1 MIYNNFSE
9 KYKKIL
15 ISGENRI
22 KEIWFKELKTEDI
35 FLEIMREAE
44 NGIKDIFN
52 LYGINEKLI
61 LEIIQKGSF
70 NEKIEERKWVYSG
83 MSNKLK
89 EIILGSV
96 KIAASYGKE
105 KADIEDF
112 ILSMV
117 KQDIWLA
124 NVLDY
129 IGINPRDFE
138 TNFQDLNQMY
148 MNTRDSIQSDAKT
161 LEEWM
166 DKLIWAITENFLW
179 GMSGDMEDSTPFA
192 VNGATDGKKEK
203 KDSNTPAL
211 DFFSNDLTEEAKSG
225 KLDKVIGREQE
236 IERLIA
242 ILNRKTKNNP
252 VLVGEPW
259 VGKTAIVEWLAAR
272 IASGDV
278 PFSMKEK
285 RILALDMSGLVAGTK
300 YRGEFETRI
309 KQVVEEASKI
319 ENEVILF
326 IDEIHTIIG
335 AWSSE
340 GTLDAS
346 NILKPAM
353 GRGKIRVIGAT
364 TLWEYQKYIE
374 KDPALER
381 RFQRIVAA
389 EPTREIAI
397 EIISGLRETF
407 ENYHNLNI
415 TNEAVEEAVN
425 LSIRYITDRFLP
437 DKAIDLIDE
446 ACSLK
451 SMKYNIDEEEITR
464 LREKVV
470 EFQKKIEAAV
480 ISQQYKKASSLKI
493 EQKSI
498 EEKISDLK
506 KKFSIP
512 KNKRLSVGKED
523 IQKVLSI
530 STGIPSSNLSKTEI
544 DKLKKLS
551 KTLSNKIIGQDD
563 AIEQV
568 VKSIMRSQAGIGNP
582 NRPLA
587 SFLFLWPTGVW
598 KTELVKVLARE
609 FYGDES
615 ALIKV
620 DMSEYSDKTSVNKL
634 IGSSAWYVG
643 YEEGWQLTEKVRKK
657 PYSIILFDEIEKWD
671 FEVYNL
677 LLQILEEW
685 ILTDNKGRKINFKN
699 TIIVMTSNVWQEEFS
714 EKARQIGFDTNSTEE
729 EKVMKDFQKAKE
741 KIIGNLTD
749 YFSPEFINR
758 IDKILVFNPL
768 DKTIIKNIV
777 KLQIEELIERL
788 SKKGFTLS
796 YSTTVLNTIAKKVYN
811 PEFWAREI
819 RRFIVDTIEDGI
831 ASIIVNQKE
840 ERKDF
845 TISTKKEEI
854 IVS

>member
-1 MIYNNFSE
+1 MVYNNFSE

-15 ISGENRI
+15 ISAENRI
-22 KEIWFKELKTEDI
+22 KEIGFKELKTEDI
-35 FLEIMREAE
+35 FLEILKYSED
-44 NGIKDIFN
+44 GLKDIFN

-61 LEIIQKGSF
+61 LEIIQKWNF
-70 NEKIEERKWVYSG
+70 NEKIELRKWVYSG

-89 EIILGSV
+89 EIILWSV
-96 KIAASYGKE
+96 KIAASYGKQ

-112 ILSMV
+112 LLSMV

-129 IGINPRDFE
+129 VGINPKDFE
-138 TNFQDLNQMY
+138 GNLQDLNHIY
-148 MNTRDSIQSDAKT
+148 LNKDGTINDEKT

-166 DKLIWAITENFLW
+166 DKLIGAIAENFLW
-179 GMSGDMEDSTPFA
+179 GMWAEMEDNTPFA
-192 VNGATDGKKEK
+192 VNKNWERKERK
-203 KDSNTPAL
+203 ESNTPAL
-211 DFFSNDLTEEAKSG
+211 DFFSTDLTEEASSW
-225 KLDKVIGREQE
+225 KLDKVIWREQE

-252 VLVGEPW
+252 VLVGEPG

-272 IASGDV
+272 IASWDV

-285 RILALDMSGLVAGTK
+285 RILALDMSSLVAGTK

-335 AWSSE
+335 AGSSE
-340 GTLDAS
+340 WTLDAS

-374 KDPALER
+374 KDSALER

-389 EPTREIAI
+389 EPTKEVAT
-397 EIISGLRETF
+397 EIISWLRETF

-415 TNEAVEEAVN
+415 TNEAVEEAVS

-470 EFQKKIEAAV
+470 DFQKKIEAAV

-493 EQKSI
+493 EQKNI
-498 EEKISDLK
+498 EEKITELK

-530 STGIPSSNLSKTEI
+530 STGIPIANLSKTEI

-551 KTLSNKIIGQDD
+551 KVLSSRIIGQNE
-563 AIEQV
+563 AVEQV

-587 SFLFLWPTGVW
+587 SFLFLWPTGVG

-609 FYGDES
+609 FYGDEQ

-634 IGSSAWYVG
+634 IGSSAGYVW
-643 YEEGWQLTEKVRKK
+643 YEEWGQLTEKVRKK
-657 PYSIILFDEIEKWD
+657 PYSIILFDEIEKGD

-677 LLQILEEW
+677 LLQILEDG

-714 EKARQIGFDTNSTEE
+714 EKARQIWFDTSSTEE

-758 IDKILVFNPL
+758 IDKIVVFNPL

-777 KLQIEELIERL
+777 KLQLDELVERL
-788 SKKGFTLS
+788 EKKGLILS
-796 YSTTVLNTIAKKVYN
+796 YPVSVLGNIAKKVYN

-819 RRFIVDTIEDGI
+819 RRFITDTIEDSI
-831 ASIIVNQKE
+831 AWLIVNQKE
-840 ERKDF
+840 EKKQF
-845 TISTKKEEI
+845 TIWMQKEQV

>member
-9 KYKKIL
+9 KYKKVL

-22 KEIWFKELKTEDI
+22 KEIGFKELKTEDI

-83 MSNKLK
+83 MSNKVK

-148 MNTRDSIQSDAKT
+148 MNTRDSLQNDAKT

-179 GMSGDMEDSTPFA
+179 GMWGEIEDSTPFS
-192 VNGATDGKKEK
+192 VNGSTDEKKEK

-211 DFFSNDLTEEAKSG
+211 DFFSNDLTEEAKAG

-300 YRGEFETRI
+300 YRWEFETRI

-470 EFQKKIEAAV
+470 EFQKKIETAV

-493 EQKSI
+493 EQKSV

-530 STGIPSSNLSKTEI
+530 STWIPSSNLSKTEI

-634 IGSSAWYVG
+634 IGSSAGYVG
-643 YEEGWQLTEKVRKK
+643 YEEGGQLTEKVRKK

-788 SKKGFTLS
+788 SRKGFILS

-845 TISTKKEEI
+845 TISTKKDEI

>member
-9 KYKKIL
+9 NYKKVL
-15 ISGENRI
+15 INAENRV
-22 KEIWFKELKTEDI
+22 KEIGFKELKTEDI
-35 FLEIMREAE
+35 FLEILRTAE
-44 NGIKDIFN
+44 NALKDVFS

-61 LEIIQKGSF
+61 LEIIETGHF
-70 NEKIEERKWVYSG
+70 NDKRDQRKWVYSG

-112 ILSMV
+112 LLSMV

-138 TNFQDLNQMY
+138 INIQDINQLNVGHWDIS
-148 MNTRDSIQSDAKT
+148 NAKV

-166 DKLIWAITENFLW
+166 DKLIGAITENFLG
-179 GMSGDMEDSTPFA
+179 GMERDMEDNTPFA
-192 VNGATDGKKEK
+192 GNKSESKEK

-211 DFFSNDLTEEAKSG
+211 DFFSTDLTEEAKSG

-236 IERLIA
+236 IERLIG

-285 RILALDMSGLVAGTK
+285 RILALDMSSLVAGTK
-300 YRGEFETRI
+300 YRWEFETRI

-326 IDEIHTIIG
+326 IDEIHTIIWAG
-335 AWSSE
+335 SSE
-340 GTLDAS
+340 WTLDAS

-364 TLWEYQKYIE
+364 TLGEYQKYIE

-381 RFQRIVAA
+381 RFQKIVAA
-389 EPTREIAI
+389 EPSREVAM

-415 TNEAVEEAVN
+415 SNDAVEEAVN

-464 LREKVV
+464 LKEKII

-493 EQKSI
+493 EQKAL
-498 EEKISDLK
+498 EDKISELK

-512 KNKRLSVGKED
+512 KNKRLSVNKED
-523 IQKVLSI
+523 IQRVLSI
-530 STGIPSSNLSKTEI
+530 STGIPASNLNKTEI

-551 KTLSNKIIGQDD
+551 KTLASKIIGQNE
-563 AIEQV
+563 AIEQI
-568 VKSIMRSQAGIGNP
+568 VKSIMRSQAGIWNP

-587 SFLFLWPTGVW
+587 SFLFLGPTGVG

-609 FYGDES
+609 FYGDEQ

-634 IGSSAWYVG
+634 IGSSAGYVG
-643 YEEGWQLTEKVRKK
+643 YEEGGQLTEKVRKK

-671 FEVYNL
+671 YEVYNL
-677 LLQILEEW
+677 LLQILEEG

-699 TIIVMTSNVWQEEFS
+699 TIIVMTSNVGQEEFS
-714 EKARQIGFDTNSTEE
+714 EKARQIGFDTTSTDE

-741 KIIGNLTD
+741 KITGNLTE

-758 IDKILVFNPL
+758 IDKIIVFNPL
-768 DKTIIKNIV
+768 DKMIIKNIV
-777 KLQIEELIERL
+777 KLQLEELISRL
-788 SKKGFTLS
+788 TAKGFSLG
-796 YSTTVLNTIAKKVYN
+796 YSLNVLNTIAKRVYN

-819 RRFIVDTIEDGI
+819 RRFIIDNIEDAI
-831 ASIIVNQKE
+831 ASIIVHQKE
-840 ERKDF
+840 EKKDF
-845 TISTKKEEI
+845 QISVKKEEI
-854 IVS
+854 IVN